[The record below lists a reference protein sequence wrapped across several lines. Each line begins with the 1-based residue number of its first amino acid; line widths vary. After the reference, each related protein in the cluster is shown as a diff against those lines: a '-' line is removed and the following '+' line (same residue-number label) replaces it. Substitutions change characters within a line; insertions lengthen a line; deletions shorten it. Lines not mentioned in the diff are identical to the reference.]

1 MSVSTEVS
9 RQWATRPDDER
20 FLSVA
25 ELYESV
31 KGRRDRSTQHQA
43 ALDMLEVKAD
53 NETVYL
59 RNPETGED
67 SALNH
72 WSFNQLSSLVK
83 APAKYLRTLPPQ
95 LAAINLQTTISQI
108 DRSDLSLLQTQTPH
122 GPQMRSVNGSK
133 YGRIWDEELVS
144 LVMKHVDLDVWKIP
158 SASYAHT
165 NPKLATTLYAS
176 DRDCFMFLVNE
187 ENPVEVP
194 GNGGRDTLFRG
205 VIIGN
210 SETGSSSLF
219 KKEFL
224 YRTVCDNR
232 MIWGMR
238 DESITRIVH
247 SAGAPHRF
255 ARELAPSLA
264 ASLSAGS
271 SDTVKVITAAR
282 DLEVGKTPKQVTDWM
297 TSKGGFAAT
306 LTRAAMQRAEEEE
319 GNPYTLWNLIQGV
332 TSLAKDQKHQ
342 NTRLTMEAKASK
354 LMKYAEAR
362 V

>member
-9 RQWATRPDDER
+9 TQWANRPDDER
-20 FLSVA
+20 FLSVP

-31 KGRRDRSTQHQA
+31 KGRKERSTQHQA
-43 ALDMLEVKAD
+43 ALDLLEVKAD

-59 RNPETGED
+59 RNPETGDD

-108 DRSDLSLLQTQTPH
+108 DRSDLSLLQTQTED
-122 GPQMRSVNGSK
+122 GPQMRSVNGST
-133 YGRIWDEELVS
+133 YGRVWDEEVIS
-144 LVMKHVDLDVWKIP
+144 LIMKNVDLDVWKVP
-158 SASYAHT
+158 SASYAAT
-165 NPKLATTLYAS
+165 DPKRATTLYAS
-176 DRDCFMFLVNE
+176 DRDCFLFLVNE
-187 ENPVEVP
+187 ENPIEVP
-194 GNGGRDTLFRG
+194 GNGARDTLFRG

-219 KKEFL
+219 KKDFL

-232 MIWGMR
+232 MIWGMQ
-238 DESITRIVH
+238 DESITRIIH
-247 SAGAPHRF
+247 SSGAPHRF
-255 ARELAPSLA
+255 AQELAPSLTK
-264 ASLSAGS
+264 SLTEGS
-271 SDTVKVITAAR
+271 SGAVRVITAAR
-282 DLEVGKTPKQVTDWM
+282 DFQVGQTAQQVATWM
-297 TSKGGFAAT
+297 NTKKGFSNS

-342 NTRLTMEAKASK
+342 NKRLTMEASASD